1 MHNLDGHI
9 TPAKRN
15 MANVLK
21 LDPKPTNRCF
31 GCGAAN
37 PAGMKLSFDLDLDAQ
52 RARGSFI
59 LGPNYA
65 GGGGFAHGGIIAVV
79 LDEAMGKISRIA
91 DEKAVTAEMD
101 IEYRKPVPVD
111 EPIVVEGWQEEEKGR
126 NRFRVAEIRDQ
137 QGNLLARGKG
147 RFVLVD
153 ASHFAKADAT
163 SR

>member
-1 MHNLDGHI
+1 MPNI
-9 TPAKRN
+9 
-15 MANVLK
+15 LK
-21 LDPKPTNRCF
+21 LDPKPANRCF

-37 PAGMKLSFDLDLDAQ
+37 PAGMKLVFDLDLDA
-52 RARGSFI
+52 RRTRGHFI

-79 LDEAMGKISRIA
+79 LDEAMGKISRVV

-111 EPIVVEGWQEEEKGR
+111 EPIIVEGWQEEEKGR

-137 QGNLLARGKG
+137 QGNLLARGKA

-153 ASHFAKADAT
+153 ANHFARANAAPPA
-163 SR
+163 